1 MANMNEQGNIL
12 RTGRQDFDRDLGR
25 LEAELILMS
34 GLVEQ
39 AIFNSLTAL
48 KTRDLERSQKVI
60 DEDDHIDETEL
71 LIERSCIELLRRE
84 APMAG
89 DLRRIVASLHIAG
102 ELERI
107 GDYAEGI
114 AKISISMGEDP
125 PLKELIDIP
134 RMGDMAVS
142 MLKRAL
148 EAFISRDADSVRQLS
163 IDLEKDDDVVD
174 DLYAKVQGDLMKLV
188 KSNPDGAERA
198 TYLMWVAHNVERVAD
213 RAMNIVERALYQ
225 ATGELVSG
233 TTQLEA
239 YSSESSR

>member
-1 MANMNEQGNIL
+1 MNEQGSIIP
-12 RTGRQDFDRDLGR
+12 TGRQDFDRDLGK

-39 AIFNSLTAL
+39 AIFNALNAL
-48 KTRDLERSQKVI
+48 KNRDIDRSQKVI
-60 DEDDHIDETEL
+60 DEDDHIDQTEL
-71 LIERSCIELLRRE
+71 EIERSCIELIRRE

-114 AKISISMGEDP
+114 AKISITMGSQP

-148 EAFISRDADSVRQLS
+148 EAFISRDADIVRNLSV
-163 IDLEKDDDVVD
+163 EF
-174 DLYAKVQGDLMKLV
+174 
-188 KSNPDGAERA
+188 
-198 TYLMWVAHNVERVAD
+198 
-213 RAMNIVERALYQ
+213 
-225 ATGELVSG
+225 
-233 TTQLEA
+233 
-239 YSSESSR
+239 

>member
-1 MANMNEQGNIL
+1 MSEQKNIIPL
-12 RTGRQDFDRDLGR
+12 GRQDFDRDLGK

-39 AIFNSLTAL
+39 AIFNALNAL
-48 KTRDLERSQKVI
+48 KYRDVEKSQKVI
-60 DEDDHIDETEL
+60 DEDDNIDQTEL
-71 LIERSCIELLRRE
+71 EIERTCIELIRRE

-114 AKISISMGEDP
+114 AKISITMGGQP

-134 RMGDMAVS
+134 RMGDMAVR
-142 MLKRAL
+142 MLKRSL
-148 EAFISRDADSVRQLS
+148 EAFISRDADLVLNLSVE
-163 IDLEKDDDVVD
+163 LEKEDDEVD
-174 DLYAKVQGDLMKLV
+174 DLYAKVQTDLLELV
-188 KSNPDGAERA
+188 KADPENAEAA
-198 TYLMWVAHNVERVAD
+198 TYLMRVAHNVERVAD

-233 TTQLEA
+233 STQIEPIA
-239 YSSESSR
+239 E

>member
-1 MANMNEQGNIL
+1 
-12 RTGRQDFDRDLGR
+12 
-25 LEAELILMS
+25 
-34 GLVEQ
+34 
-39 AIFNSLTAL
+39 
-48 KTRDLERSQKVI
+48 
-60 DEDDHIDETEL
+60 
-71 LIERSCIELLRRE
+71 
-84 APMAG
+84 MAG

-114 AKISISMGEDP
+114 AKISITMGDEP

-148 EAFISRDADSVRQLS
+148 EAFISRDAETVRQLS
-163 IDLEKDDDVVD
+163 VDLEKDDDVVD
-174 DLYAKVQGDLMKLV
+174 DLYATVQADLMKLV
-188 KSNPDGAERA
+188 KSNPDSAERA

-233 TTQLEA
+233 STQLE
-239 YSSESSR
+239 SSTSR

>member
-1 MANMNEQGNIL
+1 MSEQKNIIPL
-12 RTGRQDFDRDLGR
+12 GRQDFDRDLGK

-39 AIFNSLTAL
+39 AIFNALNAL
-48 KTRDLERSQKVI
+48 KSRDIEKSQKVI
-60 DEDDHIDETEL
+60 DEDDNIDQAEL
-71 LIERSCIELLRRE
+71 EIERTFSELIRRE

-114 AKISISMGEDP
+114 AKISITMGGQP

-134 RMGDMAVS
+134 RMGDMAVK
-142 MLKRAL
+142 MLKRSL
-148 EAFISRDADSVRQLS
+148 EAFISRDADLVRTLSVE
-163 IDLEKDDDVVD
+163 LEKEDDEVD
-174 DLYAKVQGDLMKLV
+174 DLYAKVQGDLLELV
-188 KSNPDGAERA
+188 KADPENAEPA
-198 TYLMWVAHNVERVAD
+198 TYLMRVAHNVERVAD

-233 TTQLEA
+233 STQIEPLA
-239 YSSESSR
+239 

>member
-1 MANMNEQGNIL
+1 MNEQGSIIP
-12 RTGRQDFDRDLGR
+12 TGRQDFDRDLGK

-39 AIFNSLTAL
+39 AIFNALNAL
-48 KTRDLERSQKVI
+48 KSRDIDRSQKVI
-60 DEDDHIDETEL
+60 DEDDHIDQTEL
-71 LIERSCIELLRRE
+71 EIERSCIELIRRE

-114 AKISISMGEDP
+114 AKISITMGRQP

-148 EAFISRDADSVRQLS
+148 EAFISRDADIVRNLS
-163 IDLEKDDDVVD
+163 IELENEDDEVD
-174 DLYAKVQGDLMKLV
+174 DLYAKVQGDLMDLV
-188 KSNPDGAERA
+188 KSDPDNAERA

-233 TTQLEA
+233 NTQIEA
-239 YSSESSR
+239 IPD

>member
-1 MANMNEQGNIL
+1 MSEQSSIIPIA
-12 RTGRQDFDRDLGR
+12 RQEFDRELGR

-34 GLVEQ
+34 GLVEK
-39 AIFNSLTAL
+39 AIFDALHAL
-48 KTRDLERSQKVI
+48 KNRDIDRSQRVI

-71 LIERSCIELLRRE
+71 EIERYCVELIRRQS
-84 APMAG
+84 PMAG
-89 DLRRIVASLHIAG
+89 DLRRIVASLQIAG

-114 AKISISMGEDP
+114 AKISINMGSQP

-148 EAFISRDADSVRQLS
+148 EAFISRDADFVRQLS
-163 IDLEKDDDVVD
+163 IDLENEDDEVD
-174 DLYAKVQGDLMKLV
+174 DLYAKVQGDLMELV
-188 KSNPDGAERA
+188 KSDPDNAERA

-225 ATGELVSG
+225 ATGQLVSG
-233 TTQLEA
+233 TTQIEA
-239 YSSESSR
+239 SGE

>member
-1 MANMNEQGNIL
+1 MSEQGSIIP
-12 RTGRQDFDRDLGR
+12 TGRQDFDRELGR

-39 AIFNSLTAL
+39 AIFNALNAL
-48 KTRDLERSQKVI
+48 KNRDIERSQKVI
-60 DEDDHIDETEL
+60 DEDDHIDKTEL
-71 LIERSCIELLRRE
+71 EIERYCVELIRRE

-89 DLRRIVASLHIAG
+89 DLRRIISALHIAG

-114 AKISISMGEDP
+114 AKISITMGEQP

-134 RMGDMAVS
+134 RMGDMAVN
-142 MLKRAL
+142 MLKRSL
-148 EAFISRDADSVRQLS
+148 EAFISRDPDHVRTAS
-163 IDLEKDDDVVD
+163 IELEKDDDEVD
-174 DLYAKVQGDLMKLV
+174 DLYAKVQADLMEFV
-188 KSNPDGAERA
+188 KAAPDNAERA

-233 TTQLEA
+233 TTQIETTA
-239 YSSESSR
+239 E

>member
-1 MANMNEQGNIL
+1 MSEQKNIIPL
-12 RTGRQDFDRDLGR
+12 GRQDFDRDLGK

-39 AIFNSLTAL
+39 AIFNALNAL
-48 KTRDLERSQKVI
+48 KSRDIEKSQKVI
-60 DEDDHIDETEL
+60 DEDDNIDQAEL
-71 LIERSCIELLRRE
+71 EIERTCIELIRRE

-114 AKISISMGEDP
+114 AKISITMGGQP

-134 RMGDMAVS
+134 RMGDMAVR
-142 MLKRAL
+142 MLKRSL
-148 EAFISRDADSVRQLS
+148 EAFISRDADLVRTLSVE
-163 IDLEKDDDVVD
+163 LEKEDDEVD
-174 DLYAKVQGDLMKLV
+174 DLYAKVQGDLLELV
-188 KSNPDGAERA
+188 KADPENAEPA
-198 TYLMWVAHNVERVAD
+198 TYLMRVAHNVERVAD

-233 TTQLEA
+233 STQIEPIA
-239 YSSESSR
+239 E

>member
-1 MANMNEQGNIL
+1 MNEQGNIL

-39 AIFNSLTAL
+39 AIFNSLNAL
-48 KTRDLERSQKVI
+48 KNRDLERSQTVI
-60 DEDDHIDETEL
+60 DEDDRIDETEL
-71 LIERSCIELLRRE
+71 EIERSCIELLRRE

-114 AKISISMGEDP
+114 AKISITMGDEP

-148 EAFISRDADSVRQLS
+148 EAFVSREAETVRQLS
-163 IDLEKDDDVVD
+163 VDL
-174 DLYAKVQGDLMKLV
+174 
-188 KSNPDGAERA
+188 
-198 TYLMWVAHNVERVAD
+198 
-213 RAMNIVERALYQ
+213 
-225 ATGELVSG
+225 
-233 TTQLEA
+233 
-239 YSSESSR
+239 

>member
-1 MANMNEQGNIL
+1 MNEQGSIIP
-12 RTGRQDFDRDLGR
+12 TGRQDFDRDLGK

-39 AIFNSLTAL
+39 AIFNALNAL
-48 KTRDLERSQKVI
+48 KNRDIDRSQKVI
-60 DEDDHIDETEL
+60 DEDDHIDQTEL
-71 LIERSCIELLRRE
+71 EIERSCIELIRRE

-114 AKISISMGEDP
+114 AKISITMGSQP

-134 RMGDMAVS
+134 RMGDMAVI

-148 EAFISRDADSVRQLS
+148 EAFVSRDADIVRNLSVE
-163 IDLEKDDDVVD
+163 LEKEDDEVD
-174 DLYAKVQGDLMKLV
+174 DLYAKVRGDLMDLV
-188 KSNPDGAERA
+188 KSDPDNAERA

-213 RAMNIVERALYQ
+213 RAMNIVERALYR

-233 TTQLEA
+233 NTQIEA
-239 YSSESSR
+239 IPD

>member
-1 MANMNEQGNIL
+1 MSEQNIIP
-12 RTGRQDFDRDLGR
+12 TARQEFDRELGR

-34 GLVEQ
+34 GLVEK
-39 AIFNSLTAL
+39 AIYDALNAL
-48 KTRDLERSQKVI
+48 KNRDIDRSQKVI
-60 DEDDHIDETEL
+60 DEDDHIDQTEL
-71 LIERSCIELLRRE
+71 EIERYCVELIRRQS
-84 APMAG
+84 PMAG
-89 DLRRIVASLHIAG
+89 DLRRIVASLQIAG

-114 AKISISMGEDP
+114 AKISINMGSQP

-142 MLKRAL
+142 MLKRSL
-148 EAFISRDADSVRQLS
+148 EAFISRDADSVRTIS
-163 IDLEKDDDVVD
+163 VELESEDDEVD
-174 DLYAKVQGDLMKLV
+174 DLYAKVQGDLMELV
-188 KSNPDGAERA
+188 KADPDNAERA

-233 TTQLEA
+233 STQIDASAE
-239 YSSESSR
+239 

>member
-1 MANMNEQGNIL
+1 MSEQKNIIPL
-12 RTGRQDFDRDLGR
+12 GRQDFDRDLGK

-39 AIFNSLTAL
+39 AIFNALNAL
-48 KTRDLERSQKVI
+48 KSRDIEKSQKVI
-60 DEDDHIDETEL
+60 DEDDNIDQAEL
-71 LIERSCIELLRRE
+71 EIERTCIELIRRE

-89 DLRRIVASLHIAG
+89 VLRRIVASLHIAG

-114 AKISISMGEDP
+114 AKISITMGGQP

-134 RMGDMAVS
+134 RMGDMAVR
-142 MLKRAL
+142 MLKRSL
-148 EAFISRDADSVRQLS
+148 EAFISRDADLVRTLSVE
-163 IDLEKDDDVVD
+163 LEKEDDEVD
-174 DLYAKVQGDLMKLV
+174 DLYAKVQGDLLELV
-188 KSNPDGAERA
+188 KADPENAEPA
-198 TYLMWVAHNVERVAD
+198 TYLMRVAHNVERVAD

-233 TTQLEA
+233 STQIEPLAE
-239 YSSESSR
+239 

>member
-1 MANMNEQGNIL
+1 MNEQGSIIP
-12 RTGRQDFDRDLGR
+12 TGRQDFDRDLGK

-39 AIFNSLTAL
+39 AIFNALNAL
-48 KTRDLERSQKVI
+48 KSRDIDRSQKVI
-60 DEDDHIDETEL
+60 DEDDHIDQTEL
-71 LIERSCIELLRRE
+71 EIERSCIELIRRE

-114 AKISISMGEDP
+114 AKISITMGRQP

-148 EAFISRDADSVRQLS
+148 EAFISRDADIVRNLSVE
-163 IDLEKDDDVVD
+163 LEKEDDEVD
-174 DLYAKVQGDLMKLV
+174 DLYAKVQRDLMDLV
-188 KSNPDGAERA
+188 KSDPGNAERA

-233 TTQLEA
+233 NTQIEA
-239 YSSESSR
+239 IPD

>member
-1 MANMNEQGNIL
+1 MNEQGNIIS
-12 RTGRQDFDRDLGR
+12 TGRQDFDRDLGR

-39 AIFNSLTAL
+39 AIFNALNAL
-48 KTRDLERSQKVI
+48 KNRDIERSQTVI

-71 LIERSCIELLRRE
+71 EIERSCVELIRRE
-84 APMAG
+84 SPMAS
-89 DLRRIVASLHIAG
+89 DLRRIIASLHIAG

-114 AKISISMGEDP
+114 AKISITMGEQP

-142 MLKRAL
+142 MLKRSL
-148 EAFISRDADSVRQLS
+148 EAFICRDPDLVRRLSVE
-163 IDLEKDDDVVD
+163 LEKDDDDVD
-174 DLYAKVQGDLMKLV
+174 DLYAKVQGDLMTLV
-188 KSNPDGAERA
+188 KADPDNAERA

-233 TTQLEA
+233 TTQIET
-239 YSSESSR
+239 SSE

>member
-1 MANMNEQGNIL
+1 MSEQKNIIPL
-12 RTGRQDFDRDLGR
+12 GRQDFDRDLGK

-39 AIFNSLTAL
+39 AIFNALNAL
-48 KTRDLERSQKVI
+48 KFRDVEKSQKVI
-60 DEDDHIDETEL
+60 DEDDNIDQTEL
-71 LIERSCIELLRRE
+71 EIERTCIELIRRE

-114 AKISISMGEDP
+114 AKISITMGEQP

-134 RMGDMAVS
+134 RMGDMAVR
-142 MLKRAL
+142 MLKRSL
-148 EAFISRDADSVRQLS
+148 EAFISRDADLVRNLSVE
-163 IDLEKDDDVVD
+163 LEKEDDAVD
-174 DLYAKVQGDLMKLV
+174 DLYAKVQTDLLELV
-188 KSNPDGAERA
+188 KANPENAEPA
-198 TYLMWVAHNVERVAD
+198 TYLMRVAHNVERVAD

-233 TTQLEA
+233 STQIEPIA
-239 YSSESSR
+239 E

>member
-1 MANMNEQGNIL
+1 MSEQNSNIS
-12 RTGRQDFDRDLGR
+12 TGRQEFDRELGR

-34 GLVEQ
+34 GLVEK
-39 AIFNSLTAL
+39 AIFDALNAL
-48 KTRDLERSQKVI
+48 KYRDIDRSEKVI
-60 DEDDHIDETEL
+60 REDDHIDNTEIE
-71 LIERSCIELLRRE
+71 IERYCIELIRRQ

-89 DLRRIVASLHIAG
+89 DLRRIIASLQIAG

-114 AKISISMGEDP
+114 AKISITMGSQP

-142 MLKRAL
+142 MLKRSL
-148 EAFISRDADSVRQLS
+148 EAFISRKPDFVRKTS
-163 IDLEKDDDVVD
+163 IDLENDDDEVD
-174 DLYAKVQGDLMKLV
+174 DLYAKVQADLMELV
-188 KSNPDGAERA
+188 KSDPDNAERA

-225 ATGELVSG
+225 ATGELVG
-233 TTQLEA
+233 
-239 YSSESSR
+239 SSTYPKSTDE

>member
-1 MANMNEQGNIL
+1 MNEQSSIIP
-12 RTGRQDFDRDLGR
+12 TGRQEFDRELGR

-34 GLVEQ
+34 GLVEK
-39 AIFNSLTAL
+39 AIFDALQAL
-48 KTRDLERSQKVI
+48 KNRDIDRSQRVI

-71 LIERSCIELLRRE
+71 EIERYCIELIRRQS
-84 APMAG
+84 PMAG
-89 DLRRIVASLHIAG
+89 DLRRIVASLQIAG

-114 AKISISMGEDP
+114 AKISITMGSQP

-142 MLKRAL
+142 MLKRSL
-148 EAFISRDADSVRQLS
+148 EAFISRDADSVRTIS
-163 IDLEKDDDVVD
+163 VELESEDDEVD
-174 DLYAKVQGDLMKLV
+174 DLYAKVQADLMELV
-188 KSNPDGAERA
+188 KSNPDNAERA

-233 TTQLEA
+233 TTQIEA
-239 YSSESSR
+239 SAE

>member
-1 MANMNEQGNIL
+1 MNEQGSIIPS
-12 RTGRQDFDRDLGR
+12 GRQDFDRDLGR

-39 AIFNSLTAL
+39 AIFNALNAL
-48 KTRDLERSQKVI
+48 KNRDIERSQKVI
-60 DEDDHIDETEL
+60 DEDDHIDKTEL
-71 LIERSCIELLRRE
+71 EIERSCVELIRRE

-89 DLRRIVASLHIAG
+89 DLRRIISALHIAG

-114 AKISISMGEDP
+114 AKISITMGEQP

-134 RMGDMAVS
+134 RMGDMAVN

-148 EAFISRDADSVRQLS
+148 EAFISRDPDHVRTTS
-163 IDLEKDDDVVD
+163 IELEKDDDEVD
-174 DLYAKVQGDLMKLV
+174 DLYAKVQADLMELV
-188 KSNPDGAERA
+188 KAAPANAERA

-233 TTQLEA
+233 TTQIETTA
-239 YSSESSR
+239 K

>member
-1 MANMNEQGNIL
+1 MNEQSSIIP
-12 RTGRQDFDRDLGR
+12 TARQEFDRELGR

-34 GLVEQ
+34 GLVEK
-39 AIFNSLTAL
+39 AIFDALQAL
-48 KTRDLERSQKVI
+48 KNRDIDRSQRVI

-71 LIERSCIELLRRE
+71 EIERYCIELIRRQT
-84 APMAG
+84 PMAG
-89 DLRRIVASLHIAG
+89 DLRRIVASLQIAG

-114 AKISISMGEDP
+114 AKISITMGSQP

-142 MLKRAL
+142 MLKRSL
-148 EAFISRDADSVRQLS
+148 EAFISRDADSVRT
-163 IDLEKDDDVVD
+163 INAELESEDDEVD
-174 DLYAKVQGDLMKLV
+174 DLYAKVQADLMELV
-188 KSNPDGAERA
+188 KSNPDNAERA

-233 TTQLEA
+233 STQIEATTEQ
-239 YSSESSR
+239 

>member
-1 MANMNEQGNIL
+1 MNEQGSIIPS
-12 RTGRQDFDRDLGR
+12 GRQDFDRDLGR

-39 AIFNSLTAL
+39 AIFNALNAL
-48 KTRDLERSQKVI
+48 KNRDIERSQKVI
-60 DEDDHIDETEL
+60 DEDDHIDKTEL
-71 LIERSCIELLRRE
+71 EIERSCVELIRRE

-89 DLRRIVASLHIAG
+89 DLRRIISALHIAG

-114 AKISISMGEDP
+114 AKISITMGEQP

-134 RMGDMAVS
+134 RMGDMAVN

-148 EAFISRDADSVRQLS
+148 EAFISRDPDHVRTTS
-163 IDLEKDDDVVD
+163 IELEKDDDEVD
-174 DLYAKVQGDLMKLV
+174 DLYAKVQADLMELV
-188 KSNPDGAERA
+188 KAAPDNAERA
-198 TYLMWVAHNVERVAD
+198 TYLMWAAHNVERVAD

-233 TTQLEA
+233 TTQIETTA
-239 YSSESSR
+239 K

>member
-1 MANMNEQGNIL
+1 MSEQKNIIPL
-12 RTGRQDFDRDLGR
+12 GRQDFDRDLGK

-39 AIFNSLTAL
+39 AIFNALNAL
-48 KTRDLERSQKVI
+48 KSRDIEKSQKVI
-60 DEDDHIDETEL
+60 DEDDNIDQAEL
-71 LIERSCIELLRRE
+71 EIERTCIELIRRE

-114 AKISISMGEDP
+114 AKISIKMGGQP

-134 RMGDMAVS
+134 RMGDMAVR
-142 MLKRAL
+142 MLKRSL
-148 EAFISRDADSVRQLS
+148 EAFISRDADLVRTLSVE
-163 IDLEKDDDVVD
+163 LEKEDDEVD
-174 DLYAKVQGDLMKLV
+174 DLYAKVQGDLLELV
-188 KSNPDGAERA
+188 KADPENAEPA
-198 TYLMWVAHNVERVAD
+198 TYLMRVAHNVERVAD

-233 TTQLEA
+233 STQIEPLPE
-239 YSSESSR
+239 

>member
-1 MANMNEQGNIL
+1 MNEQGSIIPS
-12 RTGRQDFDRDLGR
+12 GRQDFDRDLGR

-39 AIFNSLTAL
+39 AIFNALNAL
-48 KTRDLERSQKVI
+48 KNRDIERSQKVI
-60 DEDDHIDETEL
+60 DEDDHIDKTEL
-71 LIERSCIELLRRE
+71 EIERSCVELIRRE

-89 DLRRIVASLHIAG
+89 DLRRIISALHIAG

-114 AKISISMGEDP
+114 AKISITMGEQP

-134 RMGDMAVS
+134 RMGDMAVN

-148 EAFISRDADSVRQLS
+148 EAFISRDPDHVRTTS
-163 IDLEKDDDVVD
+163 IELEKDDDEVD
-174 DLYAKVQGDLMKLV
+174 DLYAKVQADLMELV
-188 KSNPDGAERA
+188 KAAPDNAERA

-233 TTQLEA
+233 TTQIETTA
-239 YSSESSR
+239 K

>member
-1 MANMNEQGNIL
+1 
-12 RTGRQDFDRDLGR
+12 
-25 LEAELILMS
+25 MS

-39 AIFNSLTAL
+39 AIFNALNAL
-48 KTRDLERSQKVI
+48 KSRDIDKSQKII
-60 DEDDHIDETEL
+60 DEDDNIDQTEL
-71 LIERSCIELLRRE
+71 EIERSCIELIRRE

-114 AKISISMGEDP
+114 AKISINMGGQP

-134 RMGDMAVS
+134 RMGDMAVR
-142 MLKRAL
+142 MLKRSL
-148 EAFISRDADSVRQLS
+148 EAFISRDANLVRTLSVE
-163 IDLEKDDDVVD
+163 LEKEDDEVD
-174 DLYAKVQGDLMKLV
+174 DLYAKVQADLLELV
-188 KSNPDGAERA
+188 KADPENAEPA
-198 TYLMWVAHNVERVAD
+198 TYLMRVAHNVERIAD

-233 TTQLEA
+233 STQIEPLAE
-239 YSSESSR
+239 

>member
-1 MANMNEQGNIL
+1 MNEQGSIIP
-12 RTGRQDFDRDLGR
+12 TGRQEFDKDLGR
-25 LEAELILMS
+25 LEADLILMS

-39 AIFNSLTAL
+39 AIFNALNAL
-48 KTRDLERSQKVI
+48 KNRDIERSQKVI

-71 LIERSCIELLRRE
+71 EIERSCVELIRRE

-89 DLRRIVASLHIAG
+89 DLRRIVASLHVAG

-114 AKISISMGEDP
+114 AKISITMGSQP

-142 MLKRAL
+142 MLKRSL
-148 EAFISRDADSVRQLS
+148 EAFISRDADIVRTLTVN
-163 IDLEKDDDVVD
+163 LENDDDEVD
-174 DLYAKVQGDLMKLV
+174 DLYAKVQADLMELV
-188 KSNPDGAERA
+188 KSNPDNAERA

-213 RAMNIVERALYQ
+213 RAMNIGERALYQ

-233 TTQLEA
+233 TTSIEPFA
-239 YSSESSR
+239 E